1 MKRIKEIKIKNFKAF
16 QQEQSFLLNGK
27 HLLVY
32 GNNGSGKSSLFWALY
47 TFLQSSTK
55 TNEDVQKYFLNYLES
70 DRSTHQTLKNIFMD
84 ETENAYIKIIS
95 IDTESSI
102 ETIYTVSHDTINTNT
117 NDDTIIQELNLAS
130 DFINYKLLHNFYREP
145 HKQEINLWSVFER
158 DIFPFLT
165 DGTQNWLADIIKTPT
180 LDIPRTQSG
189 KPVTRGKKQRYID
202 ELDTLNTKI
211 QTLLT
216 EIQDSAN
223 IFIKDHFF
231 QGKDIIRVELNFEKK
246 FNFDLVKSK
255 IWQEN
260 KQSYRQEQL
269 QIKLSVKVHEASP
282 TPHWKSLERVQSF
295 LNEAQLTRIA
305 IGIRIGALRTR
316 PLGSAKFKILV
327 LDDMLISLDFSNR
340 MDIVRIILNTD
351 NDSNLENIFGEF
363 QKIILTHDLG
373 FYELIKRHTSPHDWE
388 YFKFHKATENINK
401 APDVNQDRGR
411 LEKAE
416 IFLLDGE
423 YDSCGN
429 ELRKETEALLDK
441 YLNGLNLA
449 SEGEFQPLMDKLNQA
464 MNQLNETRRADF
476 NRLIIRKISVIQEFL
491 AENHQGI
498 DSLSMSEKV
507 KEFIEKLNTDFEND
521 NSLDQNQ
528 KGRLKGL
535 RNDLVKYLVKQSQIE
550 EDKEKIIN
558 DMKDILQRIMNPASH
573 ASLVPLYEGE
583 LRRAIQGVRRL
594 QEILNPPE
602 TT

>member
-16 QQEQSFLLNGK
+16 QKEQPFLLNGK
-27 HLLVY
+27 HLLAY

-55 TNEDVQKYFLNYLES
+55 TDEDVQKYFLDYIES
-70 DRSTHQTLKNIFMD
+70 DKSTHQTLRNIFMD
-84 ETENAYIKIIS
+84 EAEDAYIQIIS

-117 NDDTIIQELNLAS
+117 NDDTIIQELNIAS

-165 DGTQNWLADIIKTPT
+165 DGTQNWLEDVIKLLT

-189 KPVTRGKKQRYID
+189 YAVTRGRKQRYIN

-216 EIQDSAN
+216 EIQNSAN

-231 QGKDIIRVELNFEKK
+231 EGKDVIRVELNFEKK
-246 FNFDLVKSK
+246 FNFDLVKSR
-255 IWQEN
+255 IWQEDR
-260 KQSYRQEQL
+260 QSYRQEQL
-269 QIKLSVKVHEASP
+269 QIKLSVEVYETAP
-282 TPHWKSLERVQSF
+282 TPHWKTIKRVQSF

-316 PLGSAKFKILV
+316 PLRSAQFKILV

-340 MDIVRIILNTD
+340 MDVVRIILNTD
-351 NDSNLENIFGEF
+351 NNPNLENIFGGF

-373 FYELIKRHTSPHDWE
+373 FYELIKRYTSPHEWE
-388 YFKFHKATENINK
+388 YLKFHSSENINK
-401 APDVNQDRGR
+401 APNVQRDRDR

-423 YDSCGN
+423 YDACGN

-441 YLNGLNLA
+441 YLKGLNSA
-449 SEGEFQPLMDKLNQA
+449 SQGEFQPLMDKLNQA
-464 MNQLNETRRADF
+464 MNQLSETRRADF
-476 NRLIIRKISVIQEFL
+476 NKLF
-491 AENHQGI
+491 
-498 DSLSMSEKV
+498 V
-507 KEFIEKLNTDFEND
+507 KQDLTQEFIEKLNTDFEND
-521 NSLDQNQ
+521 ESLDQNQ
-528 KGRLKGL
+528 KGRLRGL
-535 RNDLVKYLVKQSQIE
+535 RNDLVKYLVKQSQIKQ
-550 EDKEKIIN
+550 DREKIIN
-558 DMKDILQRIMNPASH
+558 EMKDILKRIMNPASH

-583 LRRAIQGVRRL
+583 LKKAIEAVKQL

-602 TT
+602 TS

>member
-16 QQEQSFLLNGK
+16 QKEQPFLLNGK
-27 HLLVY
+27 HLLAY

-55 TNEDVQKYFLNYLES
+55 TDEDVQKYFLNYIES
-70 DRSTHQTLKNIFMD
+70 DKSTHQTLRNIFMD
-84 ETENAYIKIIS
+84 EAEDAYIRITS
-95 IDTESSI
+95 IDTESGI
-102 ETIYTVSHDTINTNT
+102 EKIYTVSHDIINTK
-117 NDDTIIQELNLAS
+117 NDTMIQELNIAS

-165 DGTQNWLADIIKTPT
+165 DGTQNWLEDVIKLLT

-189 KPVTRGKKQRYID
+189 YAVTRGRKQRYIN

-216 EIQDSAN
+216 EIQNSAN

-231 QGKDIIRVELNFEKK
+231 EGKDVIRVELNFEKK
-246 FNFDLVKSK
+246 FNFDLVKSR
-255 IWQEN
+255 IWQEDR
-260 KQSYRQEQL
+260 QSYRQEQL
-269 QIKLSVKVHEASP
+269 QIKLSVEVYETAP
-282 TPHWKSLERVQSF
+282 TPHWKTIKRVQSF

-316 PLGSAKFKILV
+316 PLRSAQFKILV

-340 MDIVRIILNTD
+340 MDVVRIILNTD
-351 NDSNLENIFGEF
+351 NNPNLENIFGGF

-373 FYELIKRHTSPHDWE
+373 FYELIKRYTSPHEWE
-388 YFKFHKATENINK
+388 YLKFHSSENINK
-401 APDVNQDRGR
+401 APNVQRDRDR

-423 YDSCGN
+423 YDACGN

-441 YLNGLNLA
+441 YLKGLNSA
-449 SEGEFQPLMDKLNQA
+449 SQGEFQPLMDKLNQA
-464 MNQLNETRRADF
+464 MNQLSETRRADF
-476 NRLIIRKISVIQEFL
+476 NKLF
-491 AENHQGI
+491 
-498 DSLSMSEKV
+498 V
-507 KEFIEKLNTDFEND
+507 KQDLTQEFIEKLNTDFEND
-521 NSLDQNQ
+521 ESLDQNQ
-528 KGRLKGL
+528 KGRLRGL
-535 RNDLVKYLVKQSQIE
+535 RNDLVKYLVKQSQIKQ
-550 EDKEKIIN
+550 DREKIIN
-558 DMKDILQRIMNPASH
+558 EMKDILKRIMNPASH

-583 LRRAIQGVRRL
+583 LKKAIEAVKQL

-602 TT
+602 TS

>member
-27 HLLVY
+27 NLLVY

-55 TNEDVQKYFLNYLES
+55 TNEDIQKYFLNYLES
-70 DRSTHQTLKNIFMD
+70 DKSTHQTLKNIFMD
-84 ETENAYIKIIS
+84 EAENAYIQITS

-102 ETIYTVSHDTINTNT
+102 EAIYTVSHDTINTNT

-130 DFINYKLLHNFYREP
+130 DFINYKLLYNFYREP

-165 DGTQNWLADIIKTPT
+165 DGTQNWLEDIIKNPT

-189 KPVTRGKKQRYID
+189 KVSRKQRYID
-202 ELDTLNTKI
+202 ELKTLNTKI

-216 EIQDSAN
+216 EIQDNAN

-231 QGKDIIRVELNFEKK
+231 QGKDVIRVELNFEKK

-255 IWQEN
+255 IWQEDR
-260 KQSYRQEQL
+260 QSFRHEQL
-269 QIKLSVKVHEASP
+269 QIKLSVKVYETSP
-282 TPHWKSLERVQSF
+282 ETHWKPIKRVQSF

-316 PLGSAKFKILV
+316 PLGAAKFKILV

-340 MDIVRIILNTD
+340 MDVVRIILNTD
-351 NDSNLENIFGEF
+351 NDSNLDNIFGGF

-373 FYELIKRHTSPHDWE
+373 FYELIKRHTSPHEWE
-388 YFKFHKATENINK
+388 YLKFHSSENINE
-401 APDVNQDRGR
+401 APNVKRDRDR

-423 YDSCGN
+423 YEACGN

-441 YLNGLNLA
+441 YLKGLNSA
-449 SEGEFQPLMDKLNQA
+449 SQGEFQPLMDKLNQA
-464 MNQLNETRRADF
+464 MNQLSETRRADF
-476 NRLIIRKISVIQEFL
+476 NKLFIKKDLTQ
-491 AENHQGI
+491 
-498 DSLSMSEKV
+498 
-507 KEFIEKLNTDFEND
+507 EFIEKLNTDFEND
-521 NSLDQNQ
+521 ESLDQNQ
-528 KGRLKGL
+528 KGRLRGL
-535 RNDLVKYLVKQSQIE
+535 RNDLVKYLVKQSQIKQ
-550 EDKEKIIN
+550 DKESIIN
-558 DMKDILQRIMNPASH
+558 EMKDILKRIMNPASH

-583 LRRAIQGVRRL
+583 LRKAIEGVSRL
-594 QEILNPPE
+594 KEILNPSE

>member
-27 HLLVY
+27 NLLVY

-84 ETENAYIKIIS
+84 ETEDAYIKIIS

-102 ETIYTVSHDTINTNT
+102 ETIYTVSHNTINTNT

-165 DGTQNWLADIIKTPT
+165 DGTQNWLADIIKAPT
-180 LDIPRTQSG
+180 LDIPKTQSG
-189 KPVTRGKKQRYID
+189 KAVTRGRKQRYID

-216 EIQDSAN
+216 EIQNSAN
-223 IFIKDHFF
+223 TFIKDHFF
-231 QGKDIIRVELNFEKK
+231 QGKDVIRVELNFEKK

-255 IWQEN
+255 IWEEDR
-260 KQSYRQEQL
+260 QSFRHEQL
-269 QIKLSVKVHEASP
+269 QIKLSVEVYEATP
-282 TPHWKSLERVQSF
+282 TPHWKSIERVQSF

-316 PLGSAKFKILV
+316 PLGSARFKILV

-340 MDIVRIILNTD
+340 MDVVRIILNTD
-351 NDSNLENIFGEF
+351 NDPNLENIFGGF

-373 FYELIKRHTSPHDWE
+373 FYELIKRHTSPHEWE
-388 YFKFHKATENINK
+388 YLRFHSSENINE
-401 APDVNQDRGR
+401 APNVKRDRGR

-423 YDSCGN
+423 YEACGN

-441 YLNGLNLA
+441 YLKRLDSA
-449 SEGEFQPLMDKLNQA
+449 SEGKFQPLMDKLNQA
-464 MNQLNETRRADF
+464 MNQLNETRREDF
-476 NRLIIRKISVIQEFL
+476 YKLF
-491 AENHQGI
+491 
-498 DSLSMSEKV
+498 V
-507 KEFIEKLNTDFEND
+507 KKDLTQEFIEKLKTDFEND
-521 NSLDQNQ
+521 ESLDQNQ
-528 KGRLKGL
+528 KGRLRGL
-535 RNDLVKYLVKQSQIE
+535 RNDLVKYLVKQSQIRQ
-550 EDKEKIIN
+550 DKERIIN
-558 DMKDILQRIMNPASH
+558 EMKDILKRIMNPASH

-583 LRRAIQGVRRL
+583 LRKAIEGVRRL
-594 QEILNPPE
+594 KEILNSSE

>member
-27 HLLVY
+27 NLLVY

-55 TNEDVQKYFLNYLES
+55 PDVDVQKYFLNYLAS
-70 DRSTHQTLKNIFMD
+70 DKSTHQTLKNIFMD
-84 ETENAYIKIIS
+84 EAENAYIQITS
-95 IDTESSI
+95 IDKESSI
-102 ETIYTVSHDTINTNT
+102 EAIYTVSHDTINTNT

-165 DGTQNWLADIIKTPT
+165 DGTQNWLEDIIKAPT
-180 LDIPRTQSG
+180 LDIPRTQAG
-189 KPVTRGKKQRYID
+189 YAVTRGRKKRYID
-202 ELDTLNTKI
+202 ELNTLNTKI

-216 EIQDSAN
+216 EIQTSAN
-223 IFIKDHFF
+223 TFIKEHFF

-255 IWQEN
+255 IWEEDR
-260 KQSYRQEQL
+260 QSYRHEQL
-269 QIKLSVKVHEASP
+269 QIKLSVEVYELSP
-282 TPHWKSLERVQSF
+282 TPHWKSIERVQSF

-316 PLGSAKFKILV
+316 PLKSAKFKILV

-340 MDIVRIILNTD
+340 MDVVRIILNTD
-351 NDSNLENIFGEF
+351 NDSNLDNIFGGF

-373 FYELIKRHTSPHDWE
+373 FYELIKRHTSPHEWE
-388 YFKFHKATENINK
+388 YLKFHSSENINE
-401 APDVNQDRGR
+401 APNVKRDRDR

-423 YDSCGN
+423 YEACGN

-441 YLNGLNLA
+441 YLKGLNSA
-449 SEGEFQPLMDKLNQA
+449 SQGEFQPLMDKLNQA
-464 MNQLNETRRADF
+464 MNQLSETRRADF
-476 NRLIIRKISVIQEFL
+476 NKLFIKKDLTQ
-491 AENHQGI
+491 
-498 DSLSMSEKV
+498 
-507 KEFIEKLNTDFEND
+507 EFIEKLNTDFEND
-521 NSLDQNQ
+521 ESLDQNQ
-528 KGRLKGL
+528 KGRLRGL
-535 RNDLVKYLVKQSQIE
+535 RNDLVKYLVKQSQIKQ
-550 EDKEKIIN
+550 DKESIIN
-558 DMKDILQRIMNPASH
+558 EMKDILKRIMNPASH

-583 LRRAIQGVRRL
+583 LRKAIEGVSRL
-594 QEILNPPE
+594 KEILNPSE

>member
-16 QQEQSFLLNGK
+16 QQEQSFLLKGK

-55 TNEDVQKYFLNYLES
+55 TDEDVQKYFVNYIES
-70 DRSTHQTLKNIFMD
+70 DTSTHQTLKNIFMD
-84 ETENAYIKIIS
+84 EAENAYIQIIS

-180 LDIPRTQSG
+180 LDIPRTQAG
-189 KPVTRGKKQRYID
+189 YAVTRGRKQRYID

-216 EIQDSAN
+216 EIQNSAN
-223 IFIKDHFF
+223 TFIKDHFF
-231 QGKDIIRVELNFEKK
+231 QGKDVIRVELNFEKK

-255 IWQEN
+255 IWQEDR
-260 KQSYRQEQL
+260 QSYRHEQL
-269 QIKLSVKVHEASP
+269 QIKLSVEVYEANSIP
-282 TPHWKSLERVQSF
+282 PWKPIKRVQSF

-316 PLGSAKFKILV
+316 PLRSARFKILV

-340 MDIVRIILNTD
+340 MDVVRIILNTD
-351 NDSNLENIFGEF
+351 NDPNLENIFGGF

-373 FYELIKRHTSPHDWE
+373 FYELIKRHTSPHEWE
-388 YFKFHKATENINK
+388 YFKFHKATENINE
-401 APDVNQDRGR
+401 APNVKRDLNRM
-411 LEKAE
+411 EKAE
-416 IFLLDGE
+416 FFLLHGE
-423 YDSCGN
+423 YEACGN
-429 ELRKETEALLDK
+429 ELRKEVEDAINK
-441 YLNGLNLA
+441 YLESLNLA
-449 SEGEFQPLMDKLNQA
+449 GSEGTFKPVTERINQVINA
-464 MNQLNETRRADF
+464 RTRNRRDDF
-476 NRLIIRKISVIQEFL
+476 NRVFTRLNINTEL
-491 AENHQGI
+491 
-498 DSLSMSEKV
+498 
-507 KEFIEKLNTDFEND
+507 IEKLKIDFEND
-521 NSLDQNQ
+521 DSLSSIE
-528 KGRLKGL
+528 KSKL
-535 RNDLVKYLVKQSQIE
+535 RNLQGKIVNYLVKQSQLEHDDERVLNEI
-550 EDKEKIIN
+550 KELLI
-558 DMKDILQRIMNPASH
+558 RIMNPASH

-583 LRRAIQGVRRL
+583 LIKAIEGVRRL
-594 QEILNPPE
+594 KEILNSPE